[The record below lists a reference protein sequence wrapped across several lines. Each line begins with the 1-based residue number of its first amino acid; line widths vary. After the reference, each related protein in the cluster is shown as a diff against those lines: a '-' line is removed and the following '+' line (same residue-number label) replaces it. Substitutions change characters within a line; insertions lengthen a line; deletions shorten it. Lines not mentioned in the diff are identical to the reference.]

1 MYLAKHNTISII
13 EKQFNREKIYKILL
27 IQHLRYILITPT
39 KNMQKVQKKNQNPK
53 YSN

>member
-13 EKQFNREKIYKILL
+13 EKQFNREKIYKILV

-39 KNMQKVQKKNQNPK
+39 
-53 YSN
+53 